1 MSVGVMKDY
10 KLKQRD
16 LRSHTL
22 GVFFLGEKKTVG
34 PGFGKLRLLRFR
46 GAITFFFGITVFLY
60 QNQNPMLKIAFENI
74 LCSRVS
80 GKEPTGHCK
89 SWPLKCALL

>member
-22 GVFFLGEKKTVG
+22 CRLGGNTELGCLIAADKKKGESPRIKHVTL
-34 PGFGKLRLLRFR
+34 KL
-46 GAITFFFGITVFLY
+46 
-60 QNQNPMLKIAFENI
+60 
-74 LCSRVS
+74 C
-80 GKEPTGHCK
+80 
-89 SWPLKCALL
+89 